1 MWSKGLKPRKKR
13 VRRYSESDFLHS
25 SLTRNDST
33 EDLTELESTRELTAC
48 DLPSSCQDGL
58 LDVVSIR
65 GTFHLGQIRVGLSNA
80 QLICQCREATV
91 TLKKKI
97 AVQIDGEPWRQNPST
112 LRIVRKPERA
122 TMLNRS
128 AEDSGGVEMEVTK
141 LLNWANEREVIDR
154 NQYATMMEEFS
165 RRTEHKKRQKRKT
178 NGFSFIG

>member
-1 MWSKGLKPRKKR
+1 
-13 VRRYSESDFLHS
+13 
-25 SLTRNDST
+25 
-33 EDLTELESTRELTAC
+33 
-48 DLPSSCQDGL
+48 
-58 LDVVSIR
+58 
-65 GTFHLGQIRVGLSNA
+65 
-80 QLICQCREATV
+80 V